1 GKRSDRR
8 AEREE
13 RKVRGVTGDWSV
25 ERQTPSGT
33 PTNADER
40 HCEVLSVCPQ
50 NPEERRGRSRSMGN
64 CRSSSHALLGK
75 PQVV

>member
-50 NPEERRGRSRSMGN
+50 NPGLSLPSLPHGSRKS
-64 CRSSSHALLGK
+64 RLVAA
-75 PQVV
+75 